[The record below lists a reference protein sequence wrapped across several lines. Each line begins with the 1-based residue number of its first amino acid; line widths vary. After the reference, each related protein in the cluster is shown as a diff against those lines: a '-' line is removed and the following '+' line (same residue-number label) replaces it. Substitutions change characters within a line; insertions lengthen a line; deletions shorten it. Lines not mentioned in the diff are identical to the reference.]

1 MVYMSGSRNARN
13 AAYIVNRTNVC
24 GGMKKAGLAPSVG
37 WFLSGNPY
45 LIRAP
50 HSIPKFCIPN
60 TTVQT
65 QKYGYKAT
73 IGGNMG

>member
-1 MVYMSGSRNARN
+1 
-13 AAYIVNRTNVC
+13 
-24 GGMKKAGLAPSVG
+24 MKKAGLAPSVG

>member
-1 MVYMSGSRNARN
+1 MSGSKFARN
-13 AAYIVNRTNVC
+13 SSSIINRTNIC

-37 WFLSGNPY
+37 WYLSSNPY

-60 TTVQT
+60 TSIQT
-65 QKYGYKAT
+65 QQYGYKAT
-73 IGGNMG
+73 ISGNLG